1 VAVRVKVGGVV
12 GKEAH
17 EIASRAE
24 PAPARG
30 EEQSDEWKIVSYVG
44 RRSGR
49 RGEAKR
55 RLPIG

>member
-1 VAVRVKVGGVV
+1 MV

-17 EIASRAE
+17 EVASRAE